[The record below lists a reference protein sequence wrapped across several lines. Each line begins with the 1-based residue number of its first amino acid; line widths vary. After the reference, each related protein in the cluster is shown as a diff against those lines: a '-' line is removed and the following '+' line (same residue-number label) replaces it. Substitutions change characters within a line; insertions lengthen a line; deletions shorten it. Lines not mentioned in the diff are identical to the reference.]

1 MLAVTATAVRIIAL
15 NTSTRT
21 PTKLFNLDSLFL
33 SSTLFLSLSL
43 FHSVVPAV
51 KHDSNLTGWNYL
63 LSLPSCFEINKNP
76 YSA

>member
-33 SSTLFLSLSL
+33 SLSLPLFFLSLSHIL
-43 FHSVVPAV
+43 
-51 KHDSNLTGWNYL
+51 
-63 LSLPSCFEINKNP
+63 
-76 YSA
+76 